1 MSVSNA
7 PEQPATTTPTNRLG
21 KLRFPLFTTG
31 SVSAGSSGQ
40 SQSLTYQQV
49 QNIWISAGGNPQASS
64 MAAAVADATSG
75 LNPNAIRNLPNGQ
88 QAIGLWGLPKNG
100 QPPGSTDPTANA
112 RAAIQL
118 SSNGTDW
125 SQWCVTWSDNNCG
138 LNGGSY
144 LGSGSNALGA
154 LASTG
159 TYSVAGSTPAGNGTG
174 ASSATSTS
182 PSTATSHSNLLLI
195 LLLAGGGVLLF
206 FALRR
211 RTDEMTGGAGGPAE
225 QGGGGEVTVR
235 PHVRHRPTS

>member
-1 MSVSNA
+1 MSM
-7 PEQPATTTPTNRLG
+7 QPPTTTTSPL
-21 KLRFPLFTTG
+21 KKHKLFTTG

-40 SQSLTYQQV
+40 SQTLTYQQV
-49 QNIWISAGGNPQASS
+49 QNVWISAGGNPQASS

-100 QPPGSTDPTANA
+100 QPAGSTDPAANA

-125 SQWCVTWSDNNCG
+125 SQWCVAWSDNNCG

-159 TYSVAGSTPAGNGTG
+159 TYSVSGSTPAGNGTG
-174 ASSATSTS
+174 ASSATSS
-182 PSTATSHSNLLLI
+182 LSTASSSSNLLLI
-195 LLLAGGGVLLF
+195 LLLAGGAVLLF

-235 PHVRHRPTS
+235 PHVRHRPAA